1 MITNLK
7 IIMLSSFTT
16 KQNILDQE
24 QLETKNPQE
33 KTSLYHHPNLKKPTI
48 ENLNLQNLTDA
59 L

>member
-33 KTSLYHHPNLKKPTI
+33 KTTLYHYPNLTKPTI
-48 ENLNLQNLTDA
+48 ENLNLQN
-59 L
+59 

>member
-1 MITNLK
+1 
-7 IIMLSSFTT
+7 MLSSFTT

-33 KTSLYHHPNLKKPTI
+33 KTSLYHHSNLKKPTI